1 METETWKDIVYTNLE
16 ALEYRYQ
23 RCELE
28 RDLWLKKPVHTALF
42 LDINHFLF
50 TRINKNEAKTRFA
63 ACWPATDGTLQRD
76 FRMVISDWLTEMKA
90 QPEATRFVSEFVPR
104 ILLHPG
110 RAVCVQFYAC
120 FSTYVLQ
127 CCLDRTS
134 FKRKFRPARKNRMM
148 DYATSATRA
157 SDATLQEKIQSVKQ
171 DEDQLMREL
180 QKRERSARS
189 KLSILRGLS
198 HSKPPSDVHQIEQ
211 KAEVFTKQLEDVTS
225 LLTTWDE
232 LTSLLSGLAQTSRKD
247 RTFDG
252 AKFQRGEP
260 LDVVSLLQKYA
271 EDLSA
276 FADKVEGAD
285 FAPFADA
292 IPVLELQLQLHKDT
306 TDQLQTARAKLE
318 TMEANCKATIAECEK
333 VLESR
338 DLRPLPEIVING
350 HVCNF
355 DPFPAILKPRPLAS
369 ASNGDSDNSLDLTNT
384 AANVTVIENVLIP
397 TTTGTPGMDKVVT
410 ASSDSLLFRNGKDCD
425 VLTPPV
431 LQDLYDSKESL
442 PSDMDGDNL

>member
-1 METETWKDIVYTNLE
+1 MKACHE
-16 ALEYRYQ
+16 AATDVQHVPCVKCPPYLPSLFVLLARALSWFTSRVACQEITQHHNVPSLSRGSFQFYKCAQ
-23 RCELE
+23 QTAHMRC
-28 RDLWLKKPVHTALF
+28 KSPVAVVL
-42 LDINHFLF
+42 LRGLIL
-50 TRINKNEAKTRFA
+50 FA
-63 ACWPATDGTLQRD
+63 AGHAT
-76 FRMVISDWLTEMKA
+76 VE
-90 QPEATRFVSEFVPR
+90 
-104 ILLHPG
+104 
-110 RAVCVQFYAC
+110 
-120 FSTYVLQ
+120 
-127 CCLDRTS
+127 
-134 FKRKFRPARKNRMM
+134 KR
-148 DYATSATRA
+148 
-157 SDATLQEKIQSVKQ
+157 LG
-171 DEDQLMREL
+171 EL

-397 TTTGTPGMDKVVT
+397 TTTGTPGMDKDTSTATESISDSFVT